1 MSDMKLGGLAF
12 DRGID
17 RVTYA
22 RQDTAT
28 MLPERGEAAPPDVG
42 SRPQLDALLSRPSL
56 DDGLEEAIRP
66 QLENRDLLAP
76 ARFRQALDGA
86 LAQLRETA
94 ERMQPA
100 AQAAGN
106 NTDTGTDTGTEQL
119 RLVNRAARLLNEE
132 CGLRDL
138 LQMYRSVLYQG

>member
-22 RQDTAT
+22 RQDAGTA
-28 MLPERGEAAPPDVG
+28 LPERGEAAPPDVG

-100 AQAAGN
+100 AEAGGN
-106 NTDTGTDTGTEQL
+106 DTGTEQL
-119 RLVNRAARLLNEE
+119 RVVNRAARLLNEE